1 MTSTVI
7 NAFNEF
13 MRDIVNLDASQV
25 TTARSSRDWLL
36 DQIQRFPS
44 NDSTSPMLKSRYSGD
59 HIAFGSFA
67 RKTKTRPLDDI
78 DLMVCMDAEFSD
90 SLTYCEYSHNNVEI
104 HISNNYHGRYENY
117 RHTTSGNEYKLSSI
131 RIVNKFVNNLS
142 SVPQYKKAE
151 TRRNGEAAILNLSS
165 YDWSFDIVPC
175 IKTANDIYGKN
186 YYLIPNGSGHW
197 KKTDPRID
205 RDRLQRINQACN
217 GNVLQV
223 IRILK
228 YWNQRPYKA
237 GIPSYLLETM
247 ISNYYDNEINRG
259 WSSLVSGFIDMELVK
274 VFEYLKNNIFYN
286 VNDPKGIAGNI
297 NDIGYTNQ
305 NNLYQRLTV
314 DFDKAKLARTYEGE
328 SKQKECINKWRE
340 VFGDLFP
347 QFT

>member
-1 MTSTVI
+1 MASTI
-7 NAFNEF
+7 NTAFNEF
-13 MRDIVNLDASQV
+13 MRDTVNLSASKV
-25 TTARSSRDWLL
+25 DTARSSRDWLF
-36 DQIQRFPS
+36 DQIQKFP
-44 NDSTSPMLKSRYSGD
+44 DSDSKFPTLKARYSGA

-78 DLMVCMDAEFSD
+78 DLMVCMNADGFT
-90 SLTYCEYSHNNVEI
+90 LMQYSHNNIEL
-104 HISNNYHGRYENY
+104 HLPSNYSGRLTNY
-117 RHTTSGNEYKLSSI
+117 RHTTLWSEHKLSST
-131 RIVNKFVNNLS
+131 RITNKFVSNLS

-151 TRRNGEAAILNLSS
+151 SRRSGEAAILNLSS
-165 YDWSFDIVPC
+165 YEWSFDIIPC
-175 IKTANDIYGKN
+175 FITEKDIYGNN

-217 GNVLQV
+217 GHVLQV

-274 VFEYLKNNIFYN
+274 VFEYLKNNIFYT

-297 NDIGYTNQ
+297 NDIGTTAQ
-305 NNLYQRLTV
+305 NSFYQRLAV
-314 DFDKAKLARTYEGE
+314 DLDKAKLARAYEGE